1 MDFFPQNIL
10 RSHPPANSFQVLPTS
25 PFTQIHSLSLS
36 SSLKSRQFKTKQNNK
51 VKTNKQTNKP
61 GYYKTNRKKKG
72 AKEKNRRNIQTQSHM
87 QLNKQKSH
95 KIRNRKM

>member
-51 VKTNKQTNKP
+51 VKTNKQTNQDTTKQT
-61 GYYKTNRKKKG
+61 GKKKEPKKKTEG
-72 AKEKNRRNIQTQSHM
+72 TYR
-87 QLNKQKSH
+87 H
-95 KIRNRKM
+95 KATCN

>member
-51 VKTNKQTNKP
+51 VKTNKQEK
-61 GYYKTNRKKKG
+61 KRSQRKKQ
-72 AKEKNRRNIQTQSHM
+72 KEHTDTKPHATKQTEISQ
-87 QLNKQKSH
+87 NQKP
-95 KIRNRKM
+95 

>member
-51 VKTNKQTNKP
+51 VKPNKQTNKP
-61 GYYKTNRKKKG
+61 GYYKTNRKKKRSQR
-72 AKEKNRRNIQTQSHM
+72 K
-87 QLNKQKSH
+87 KQKEHTDTKPHATKQTEISQNQ
-95 KIRNRKM
+95 KP